1 MSTEVEF
8 LRDQVQ
14 RLNSALSHYQDRHR
28 SEATSAPQGEEERH
42 TETPAPWL
50 SDQSIMAPLLSE
62 YDRHMD
68 DMTEQLQS
76 YQMQMTAIRLKLD
89 TVVKENERLHA
100 ELRES
105 VERQLQTLPVST
117 GPGVE
122 GDTLGDEG
130 LISNLHQQI
139 QLSVQER
146 DQAMELWRA
155 SAQELDRLQQL
166 YQITTSDGQ
175 LHVAE
180 QQRLK
185 VDPSPSLA
193 SLEGSVVMDFI
204 PLPLRSDQLIQFQQ
218 HIQKL
223 QVTNQKLESTNQQF
237 LKTLTEQSTE
247 MEELRNQ
254 LRSAKADL
262 RMATAKVEEMT
273 KLMQNV
279 QDQIQRREDDAA
291 EAHGREEA
299 SDRRLHHLQSALSQ
313 LEARLKAASQ
323 EAEGVRREQVVWERQ
338 VGELQVRCAS
348 LEEERYEAFSKVR
361 DSIQLAEEASL
372 QKDQALLREK
382 QKSEEL
388 DRMNEA
394 IRQLIQ
400 DAAIRTRKEVENVRK
415 QCNSQIHRMAEELS
429 ALQLECADKES
440 QMERSMR
447 EMRAVEEELEKVY
460 KEGRGEPEYR
470 KMEVLHQRSLNAERL
485 KDDMNITLQ
494 STHNKMKKLEM
505 DYSEEL
511 SRCQEEVRRLQ
522 GSLSAAREDCSG
534 VSEER
539 LQLQQENM
547 QLRREMEELRKASMM
562 TQRRAKQQVSQMEQE
577 YSLKEQGLEARVRE
591 LEENSRSSSADLTRL
606 LSAQQKTSQRWKEE
620 AKTLTLTFHTKL
632 TSLKGEL
639 SRQKQRCQELEIQLV
654 TDHET
659 IVEYERQMAEYQEK
673 NSRLQRRLTQAEQ
686 KATTASQQLSIM
698 TSQRRKTSSMADLE
712 SL

>member
-14 RLNSALSHYQDRHR
+14 RLNSALSIYQDRHR
-28 SEATSAPQGEEERH
+28 SEATSAPQGEEETH

-76 YQMQMTAIRLKLD
+76 YQMQMAAIRLKLD

-146 DQAMELWRA
+146 DQAMELWQA

-193 SLEGSVVMDFI
+193 PPEGSVVMDFI

-394 IRQLIQ
+394 VRQLIQ

-591 LEENSRSSSADLTRL
+591 LEESSRSSSADLTRL

-620 AKTLTLTFHTKL
+620 AKTLTLTFQTKL
-632 TSLKGEL
+632 TSLNTRGRWQSIRRRTVV
-639 SRQKQRCQELEIQLV
+639 SRGV
-654 TDHET
+654 
-659 IVEYERQMAEYQEK
+659 
-673 NSRLQRRLTQAEQ
+673 
-686 KATTASQQLSIM
+686 
-698 TSQRRKTSSMADLE
+698 
-712 SL
+712 

>member
-28 SEATSAPQGEEERH
+28 SQATSAPQGEEETH

-130 LISNLHQQI
+130 LISNLHEQI

-146 DQAMELWRA
+146 DQAMELWQA

-185 VDPSPSLA
+185 
-193 SLEGSVVMDFI
+193 
-204 PLPLRSDQLIQFQQ
+204 DQLIQFQQ

-254 LRSAKADL
+254 FRSAKADL

-279 QDQIQRREDDAA
+279 QEQIQRREDDAA

-299 SDRRLHHLQSALSQ
+299 SDQRLHHLQSALSQ

-323 EAEGVRREQVVWERQ
+323 EAESVRREQVVWERQ

-388 DRMNEA
+388 HKMNEA
-394 IRQLIQ
+394 VRQLIQ

-470 KMEVLHQRSLNAERL
+470 KMEALHQRSLNAERL

-494 STHNKMKKLEM
+494 STHNKMKKMEM

-577 YSLKEQGLEARVRE
+577 YSLKEQGLDARVRE
-591 LEENSRSSSADLTRL
+591 LEESSRSSSADLTRL

-639 SRQKQRCQELEIQLV
+639 SRQKQRGQELEIQLV

-698 TSQRRKTSSMADLE
+698 MSQRRKTSSMADLE

>member
-1 MSTEVEF
+1 MCS
-8 LRDQVQ
+8 
-14 RLNSALSHYQDRHR
+14 
-28 SEATSAPQGEEERH
+28 
-42 TETPAPWL
+42 
-50 SDQSIMAPLLSE
+50 SIMAPLLSE

-130 LISNLHQQI
+130 LISNLREQI

-146 DQAMELWRA
+146 DQAMELWQA

-180 QQRLK
+180 QQCLK
-185 VDPSPSLA
+185 VDLLPVWPP
-193 SLEGSVVMDFI
+193 EG
-204 PLPLRSDQLIQFQQ
+204 
-218 HIQKL
+218 
-223 QVTNQKLESTNQQF
+223 STNQQF

-273 KLMQNV
+273 KLMQNI

-323 EAEGVRREQVVWERQ
+323 EAESVRREQVVWERQ

-388 DRMNEA
+388 DKMNEA

-440 QMERSMR
+440 QMERSLR

-470 KMEVLHQRSLNAERL
+470 KMEALHQRSLNAERL

-494 STHNKMKKLEM
+494 STHNKMKKMEM

-577 YSLKEQGLEARVRE
+577 YSLKEQGLDARVRE
-591 LEENSRSSSADLTRL
+591 LEESSRSSSAELTRL

-639 SRQKQRCQELEIQLV
+639 NRQKQRCQELEIQLV

-659 IVEYERQMAEYQEK
+659 ILEVILTHYQEK

>member
-1 MSTEVEF
+1 MAANRPQYRLLQIQNGRHSSPVQTTADPKWPPT
-8 LRDQVQ
+8 LR
-14 RLNSALSHYQDRHR
+14 SKMALRNVALQLLHS
-28 SEATSAPQGEEERH
+28 SGSAPAESRVYLF
-42 TETPAPWL
+42 L
-50 SDQSIMAPLLSE
+50 SF
-62 YDRHMD
+62 H
-68 DMTEQLQS
+68 S
-76 YQMQMTAIRLKLD
+76 YC
-89 TVVKENERLHA
+89 
-100 ELRES
+100 
-105 VERQLQTLPVST
+105 
-117 GPGVE
+117 
-122 GDTLGDEG
+122 
-130 LISNLHQQI
+130 
-139 QLSVQER
+139 
-146 DQAMELWRA
+146 
-155 SAQELDRLQQL
+155 
-166 YQITTSDGQ
+166 
-175 LHVAE
+175 
-180 QQRLK
+180 
-185 VDPSPSLA
+185 
-193 SLEGSVVMDFI
+193 
-204 PLPLRSDQLIQFQQ
+204 
-218 HIQKL
+218 
-223 QVTNQKLESTNQQF
+223 
-237 LKTLTEQSTE
+237 
-247 MEELRNQ
+247 
-254 LRSAKADL
+254 RSAKADL

-273 KLMQNV
+273 KLMQNI

-323 EAEGVRREQVVWERQ
+323 EAESVRREQVVWERQ

-388 DRMNEA
+388 DKMNEA

-440 QMERSMR
+440 QMERSLR

-470 KMEVLHQRSLNAERL
+470 KMEALHQRSLNAERL

-494 STHNKMKKLEM
+494 STHNKMKKMEM

-577 YSLKEQGLEARVRE
+577 YSLKEQGLDARVRE
-591 LEENSRSSSADLTRL
+591 LEESSRSSSAELTRL

-632 TSLKGEL
+632 TSLK
-639 SRQKQRCQELEIQLV
+639 LV
-654 TDHET
+654 QCTGVSNVV
-659 IVEYERQMAEYQEK
+659 VEMCHIYQEK

-686 KATTASQQLSIM
+686 KATTASQQVLRVLHWGQVEAHTDDVSCCLIS
-698 TSQRRKTSSMADLE
+698 TQGHIYWARCSRTVKKRCATETKRELLDLCR
-712 SL
+712 

>member
-1 MSTEVEF
+1 MCS
-8 LRDQVQ
+8 
-14 RLNSALSHYQDRHR
+14 
-28 SEATSAPQGEEERH
+28 
-42 TETPAPWL
+42 
-50 SDQSIMAPLLSE
+50 SIMAPLLSE

>member
-28 SEATSAPQGEEERH
+28 SQATSAPQGEEETH

-130 LISNLHQQI
+130 LISNLHEQI

-146 DQAMELWRA
+146 DQAMELWQA

-185 VDPSPSLA
+185 
-193 SLEGSVVMDFI
+193 
-204 PLPLRSDQLIQFQQ
+204 DQLIQFQQ

-254 LRSAKADL
+254 FRSAKADL

-279 QDQIQRREDDAA
+279 QEQIQRREDDAA

-299 SDRRLHHLQSALSQ
+299 SDQRLHHLQSALSQ

-323 EAEGVRREQVVWERQ
+323 EAESVRREQVVWERQ

-388 DRMNEA
+388 HKMNEA
-394 IRQLIQ
+394 VRQLIQ

-470 KMEVLHQRSLNAERL
+470 KMEALHQRSLNAERL

-494 STHNKMKKLEM
+494 STHNKMKKMEM

-577 YSLKEQGLEARVRE
+577 YSLKEQGLDARVRE
-591 LEENSRSSSADLTRL
+591 LEESSRSSSADLTRL

-639 SRQKQRCQELEIQLV
+639 SRQKQRGQELEIQLV

-659 IVEYERQMAEYQEK
+659 IVE
-673 NSRLQRRLTQAEQ
+673 
-686 KATTASQQLSIM
+686 LSIM
-698 TSQRRKTSSMADLE
+698 MSQRRKTSSMADLE

>member
-1 MSTEVEF
+1 MLCVCC
-8 LRDQVQ
+8 
-14 RLNSALSHYQDRHR
+14 RLPS
-28 SEATSAPQGEEERH
+28 
-42 TETPAPWL
+42 
-50 SDQSIMAPLLSE
+50 
-62 YDRHMD
+62 
-68 DMTEQLQS
+68 
-76 YQMQMTAIRLKLD
+76 
-89 TVVKENERLHA
+89 RLHA

-130 LISNLHQQI
+130 LIGNLHQQI

-180 QQRLK
+180 QQHLVFVR
-185 VDPSPSLA
+185 SLVCVCTEA
-193 SLEGSVVMDFI
+193 IMPHRRACLSCHT
-204 PLPLRSDQLIQFQQ
+204 Q
-218 HIQKL
+218 
-223 QVTNQKLESTNQQF
+223 TNQQF

-254 LRSAKADL
+254 LRYTL
-262 RMATAKVEEMT
+262 
-273 KLMQNV
+273 LQFQNV
-279 QDQIQRREDDAA
+279 RHNCPQDRLLQIQNA

-394 IRQLIQ
+394 VRQLIQ

-547 QLRREMEELRKASMM
+547 QLRREMEELRKASLM

-591 LEENSRSSSADLTRL
+591 LEESSRSSSADLTRL

-620 AKTLTLTFHTKL
+620 AKTLTLTFQTKL
-632 TSLKGEL
+632 TSLK
-639 SRQKQRCQELEIQLV
+639 LV
-654 TDHET
+654 QCTGYT
-659 IVEYERQMAEYQEK
+659 CVY
-673 NSRLQRRLTQAEQ
+673 
-686 KATTASQQLSIM
+686 TTNKL
-698 TSQRRKTSSMADLE
+698 
-712 SL
+712 

>member
-1 MSTEVEF
+1 
-8 LRDQVQ
+8 
-14 RLNSALSHYQDRHR
+14 
-28 SEATSAPQGEEERH
+28 
-42 TETPAPWL
+42 
-50 SDQSIMAPLLSE
+50 MAPLLSE

-130 LISNLHQQI
+130 LISNLREQI

-146 DQAMELWRA
+146 DQAMELWQA

-185 VDPSPSLA
+185 
-193 SLEGSVVMDFI
+193 
-204 PLPLRSDQLIQFQQ
+204 DQLIQFQQ

-273 KLMQNV
+273 KLMQNI

-323 EAEGVRREQVVWERQ
+323 EAESVRREQVVWERQ

-388 DRMNEA
+388 DKMNEA

-440 QMERSMR
+440 QMERSLR

-470 KMEVLHQRSLNAERL
+470 KMEALHQRSLNAERL

-494 STHNKMKKLEM
+494 STQNKMKKMEM

-577 YSLKEQGLEARVRE
+577 YSLKEQGLDARVRE
-591 LEENSRSSSADLTRL
+591 LEESSRSSSAELTRL

-639 SRQKQRCQELEIQLV
+639 NRQKQRCQELEIQLV

>member
-1 MSTEVEF
+1 MCS
-8 LRDQVQ
+8 
-14 RLNSALSHYQDRHR
+14 
-28 SEATSAPQGEEERH
+28 
-42 TETPAPWL
+42 
-50 SDQSIMAPLLSE
+50 SIMAPLLSE

-68 DMTEQLQS
+68 DMTEQLQR

-130 LISNLHQQI
+130 LISNLHEQI

-146 DQAMELWRA
+146 DQAMELWQA

-185 VDPSPSLA
+185 
-193 SLEGSVVMDFI
+193 
-204 PLPLRSDQLIQFQQ
+204 DQLIQFQQ

-279 QDQIQRREDDAA
+279 QEQIQRREDDAA

-299 SDRRLHHLQSALSQ
+299 SDQRLHHLQSALSQ

-323 EAEGVRREQVVWERQ
+323 EAESVRREQVVWERQ

-388 DRMNEA
+388 DKMNEA
-394 IRQLIQ
+394 VRQLIQ

-429 ALQLECADKES
+429 ALQLECADKQS

-470 KMEVLHQRSLNAERL
+470 KMEALHQRSLNAERL

-494 STHNKMKKLEM
+494 STHNKMKKMEM

-562 TQRRAKQQVSQMEQE
+562 TQRRAKQQVSQVEQE
-577 YSLKEQGLEARVRE
+577 YSLKEQGLDARVRE
-591 LEENSRSSSADLTRL
+591 LEESSRSSSADLTRL

>member
-28 SEATSAPQGEEERH
+28 SQETSAPQGEEETH
-42 TETPAPWL
+42 AATPAPWL
-50 SDQSIMAPLLSE
+50 ADQSIMAPLLSE

-100 ELRES
+100 ELRGS
-105 VERQLQTLPVST
+105 IERQLQTLPVST

-130 LISNLHQQI
+130 LISNLHEQI

-146 DQAMELWRA
+146 DQAMELWQA

-185 VDPSPSLA
+185 
-193 SLEGSVVMDFI
+193 
-204 PLPLRSDQLIQFQQ
+204 DQLIQFQQ

-279 QDQIQRREDDAA
+279 QEQIQRREDDAA

-299 SDRRLHHLQSALSQ
+299 SDQRLHHLQSALSQ

-323 EAEGVRREQVVWERQ
+323 EAESVRREQVVWERQ

-388 DRMNEA
+388 DKMNEA
-394 IRQLIQ
+394 VRQLIQ

-429 ALQLECADKES
+429 ALQLECADKQS

-470 KMEVLHQRSLNAERL
+470 KMEALHQRSLNAERL

-494 STHNKMKKLEM
+494 STHNKMKKMEM

-562 TQRRAKQQVSQMEQE
+562 TQRRATQQVSQVEQE
-577 YSLKEQGLEARVRE
+577 YSLKEQGLDARVRE
-591 LEENSRSSSADLTRL
+591 LEDSSRSSSADLTRL

-654 TDHET
+654 TDHES

>member
-1 MSTEVEF
+1 MCS
-8 LRDQVQ
+8 
-14 RLNSALSHYQDRHR
+14 
-28 SEATSAPQGEEERH
+28 
-42 TETPAPWL
+42 
-50 SDQSIMAPLLSE
+50 SIMAPLLSE

-130 LISNLHQQI
+130 LISNLREQI

-146 DQAMELWRA
+146 DQAMELWQA

-185 VDPSPSLA
+185 
-193 SLEGSVVMDFI
+193 
-204 PLPLRSDQLIQFQQ
+204 DQLIQFQQ

-273 KLMQNV
+273 KLMQNI

-323 EAEGVRREQVVWERQ
+323 EAESVRREQVVWERQ

-388 DRMNEA
+388 DKMNEA

-440 QMERSMR
+440 QMERSLR

-470 KMEVLHQRSLNAERL
+470 KMEALHQRSLNAERL

-494 STHNKMKKLEM
+494 STQNKMKKMEM

-577 YSLKEQGLEARVRE
+577 YSLKEQGLDARVRE
-591 LEENSRSSSADLTRL
+591 LEESSRSSSAELTRL

-639 SRQKQRCQELEIQLV
+639 NRQKQRCQELEIQLV

>member
-1 MSTEVEF
+1 MVSKPDGS
-8 LRDQVQ
+8 LRFCNDFRKVNEISKFDAYPVLRVDELLEKIGNARYITTLDLTKGYWQIPLTPRAKENTAFATPDGLFQYTVMPFGLHGAPATFQ
-14 RLNSALSHYQDRHR
+14 RLMDKVLKPHKAYAAAYLDDVGIYSPDWESH
-28 SEATSAPQGEEERH
+28 G
-42 TETPAPWL
+42 
-50 SDQSIMAPLLSE
+50 
-62 YDRHMD
+62 
-68 DMTEQLQS
+68 
-76 YQMQMTAIRLKLD
+76 
-89 TVVKENERLHA
+89 
-100 ELRES
+100 
-105 VERQLQTLPVST
+105 T
-117 GPGVE
+117 G
-122 GDTLGDEG
+122 
-130 LISNLHQQI
+130 S
-139 QLSVQER
+139 
-146 DQAMELWRA
+146 
-155 SAQELDRLQQL
+155 
-166 YQITTSDGQ
+166 
-175 LHVAE
+175 
-180 QQRLK
+180 
-185 VDPSPSLA
+185 
-193 SLEGSVVMDFI
+193 
-204 PLPLRSDQLIQFQQ
+204 
-218 HIQKL
+218 
-223 QVTNQKLESTNQQF
+223 
-237 LKTLTEQSTE
+237 
-247 MEELRNQ
+247 
-254 LRSAKADL
+254 
-262 RMATAKVEEMT
+262 
-273 KLMQNV
+273 
-279 QDQIQRREDDAA
+279 DDAA

-313 LEARLKAASQ
+313 LEARLKAATQ

-394 IRQLIQ
+394 VRQLIQ

-470 KMEVLHQRSLNAERL
+470 KIEVLHQRSLNAERL

-591 LEENSRSSSADLTRL
+591 MEESSRSSSADLTRL

-620 AKTLTLTFHTKL
+620 AKTLTLTFQTKL

-639 SRQKQRCQELEIQLV
+639 SRQRQRCQELEIQLV

>member
-1 MSTEVEF
+1 MCS
-8 LRDQVQ
+8 
-14 RLNSALSHYQDRHR
+14 
-28 SEATSAPQGEEERH
+28 
-42 TETPAPWL
+42 
-50 SDQSIMAPLLSE
+50 SIMAPLLSE

-76 YQMQMTAIRLKLD
+76 YQVNICKLMLCVCCRLPS
-89 TVVKENERLHA
+89 RLHA

-130 LISNLHQQI
+130 LIGNLHQQI

-185 VDPSPSLA
+185 VDPSPSLIQN
-193 SLEGSVVMDFI
+193 GSEEC
-204 PLPLRSDQLIQFQQ
+204 SSSGSA
-218 HIQKL
+218 
-223 QVTNQKLESTNQQF
+223 TAESRVHLF
-237 LKTLTEQSTE
+237 LSFHSYC
-247 MEELRNQ
+247 
-254 LRSAKADL
+254 RSAKADL

-279 QDQIQRREDDAA
+279 QDQIQRRDDAA

-394 IRQLIQ
+394 VRQLIQ

-547 QLRREMEELRKASMM
+547 QLRREMEELRKASLM

-591 LEENSRSSSADLTRL
+591 LEESSRSSSADLTRL

-620 AKTLTLTFHTKL
+620 AKTLTLTFQTKL
-632 TSLKGEL
+632 TSLK
-639 SRQKQRCQELEIQLV
+639 LV
-654 TDHET
+654 QCTGYT
-659 IVEYERQMAEYQEK
+659 CVY
-673 NSRLQRRLTQAEQ
+673 
-686 KATTASQQLSIM
+686 TTNKL
-698 TSQRRKTSSMADLE
+698 
-712 SL
+712 

>member
-28 SEATSAPQGEEERH
+28 SQATSAPQGEEETH

-130 LISNLHQQI
+130 LISNLREQI

-146 DQAMELWRA
+146 DQAMELWQA

-180 QQRLK
+180 QQCLK
-185 VDPSPSLA
+185 
-193 SLEGSVVMDFI
+193 
-204 PLPLRSDQLIQFQQ
+204 DQLIQFQQ

-273 KLMQNV
+273 KLMQNI

-323 EAEGVRREQVVWERQ
+323 EAESVRREQVVWERQ

-388 DRMNEA
+388 DKMNEA

-440 QMERSMR
+440 QMERSLR

-470 KMEVLHQRSLNAERL
+470 KMEALHQRSLNAERL

-494 STHNKMKKLEM
+494 STHNKMKKMEM

-577 YSLKEQGLEARVRE
+577 YSLKEQGLDARVRE
-591 LEENSRSSSADLTRL
+591 LEESSRSSSAELTRL

-639 SRQKQRCQELEIQLV
+639 NRQKQRCQELEIQLV

>member
-185 VDPSPSLA
+185 
-193 SLEGSVVMDFI
+193 
-204 PLPLRSDQLIQFQQ
+204 DQLIQFQQ

-372 QKDQALLREK
+372 QKDQ
-382 QKSEEL
+382 
-388 DRMNEA
+388 
-394 IRQLIQ
+394 
-400 DAAIRTRKEVENVRK
+400 VENVRK

>member
-185 VDPSPSLA
+185 
-193 SLEGSVVMDFI
+193 
-204 PLPLRSDQLIQFQQ
+204 DQLIQFQQ

-447 EMRAVEEELEKVY
+447 EMRAVEEELEKVRGDGEVHERD
-460 KEGRGEPEYR
+460 EGSGGGPGEGEGVV
-470 KMEVLHQRSLNAERL
+470 E
-485 KDDMNITLQ
+485 
-494 STHNKMKKLEM
+494 
-505 DYSEEL
+505 EEL
-511 SRCQEEVRRLQ
+511 EKVGGLWRRTWRIW
-522 GSLSAAREDCSG
+522 GD
-534 VSEER
+534 
-539 LQLQQENM
+539 
-547 QLRREMEELRKASMM
+547 
-562 TQRRAKQQVSQMEQE
+562 
-577 YSLKEQGLEARVRE
+577 
-591 LEENSRSSSADLTRL
+591 
-606 LSAQQKTSQRWKEE
+606 
-620 AKTLTLTFHTKL
+620 
-632 TSLKGEL
+632 
-639 SRQKQRCQELEIQLV
+639 
-654 TDHET
+654 
-659 IVEYERQMAEYQEK
+659 
-673 NSRLQRRLTQAEQ
+673 
-686 KATTASQQLSIM
+686 
-698 TSQRRKTSSMADLE
+698 
-712 SL
+712 

>member
-28 SEATSAPQGEEERH
+28 SQETSAPQGEEETH
-42 TETPAPWL
+42 AATPAPWL
-50 SDQSIMAPLLSE
+50 ADQSIMAPLLSE

-68 DMTEQLQS
+68 DMTEQLQR

-130 LISNLHQQI
+130 LISNLHEQI

-146 DQAMELWRA
+146 DQAMELWQA

-185 VDPSPSLA
+185 VDVLPVWPP
-193 SLEGSVVMDFI
+193 EGSVVMELI

-279 QDQIQRREDDAA
+279 QEQIQRREDDAA

-299 SDRRLHHLQSALSQ
+299 SDQRLHHLQSALSQ

-323 EAEGVRREQVVWERQ
+323 EAESVRREQVVWERQ

-388 DRMNEA
+388 DKMNEA
-394 IRQLIQ
+394 VRQLIQ

-429 ALQLECADKES
+429 ALQLECADKQS

-470 KMEVLHQRSLNAERL
+470 KMEALHQRSLNAERL

-494 STHNKMKKLEM
+494 STHNKMKKMEM

-562 TQRRAKQQVSQMEQE
+562 TQRRAKQQVSQVEQE
-577 YSLKEQGLEARVRE
+577 YSLKEQGLDARVRE
-591 LEENSRSSSADLTRL
+591 LEESSRSSSADLTRL

-659 IVEYERQMAEYQEK
+659 IVE
-673 NSRLQRRLTQAEQ
+673 
-686 KATTASQQLSIM
+686 LSIM

>member
-1 MSTEVEF
+1 MCS
-8 LRDQVQ
+8 
-14 RLNSALSHYQDRHR
+14 
-28 SEATSAPQGEEERH
+28 
-42 TETPAPWL
+42 
-50 SDQSIMAPLLSE
+50 SIMAPLLSE
-62 YDRHMD
+62 YDRHME

-76 YQMQMTAIRLKLD
+76 YQVNICKLTLCVCCRLPS
-89 TVVKENERLHA
+89 RLHA

-117 GPGVE
+117 GSGVE

-180 QQRLK
+180 QQTDYCRSK
-185 VDPSPSLA
+185 MECSS
-193 SLEGSVVMDFI
+193 SGSA
-204 PLPLRSDQLIQFQQ
+204 
-218 HIQKL
+218 
-223 QVTNQKLESTNQQF
+223 TAESRVNLF
-237 LKTLTEQSTE
+237 LSFHSYC
-247 MEELRNQ
+247 
-254 LRSAKADL
+254 RSAKADL

-394 IRQLIQ
+394 VRQLIQ

-591 LEENSRSSSADLTRL
+591 LEESSRSSSADLTRL

-632 TSLKGEL
+632 TSLK
-639 SRQKQRCQELEIQLV
+639 LV
-654 TDHET
+654 QCTGYT
-659 IVEYERQMAEYQEK
+659 CLY
-673 NSRLQRRLTQAEQ
+673 
-686 KATTASQQLSIM
+686 M
-698 TSQRRKTSSMADLE
+698 TNKL
-712 SL
+712 

>member
-28 SEATSAPQGEEERH
+28 SQATSAPQGEEETH

-130 LISNLHQQI
+130 LISNLREQI

-146 DQAMELWRA
+146 DQAMELWQA

-180 QQRLK
+180 QQCLK
-185 VDPSPSLA
+185 
-193 SLEGSVVMDFI
+193 
-204 PLPLRSDQLIQFQQ
+204 DQLIQFQQ

-273 KLMQNV
+273 KLMQNI

-323 EAEGVRREQVVWERQ
+323 EAESVRREQVVWERQ

-388 DRMNEA
+388 DKMNEA

-440 QMERSMR
+440 QMERSLR

-470 KMEVLHQRSLNAERL
+470 KMEALHQRSLNAERL

-494 STHNKMKKLEM
+494 STHNKMKKMEM

-577 YSLKEQGLEARVRE
+577 YSLKEQGLDARVRE
-591 LEENSRSSSADLTRL
+591 LEESSRSSSAELTRL

-639 SRQKQRCQELEIQLV
+639 NRQKQRCQELEIQLV

-659 IVEYERQMAEYQEK
+659 IVEVI
-673 NSRLQRRLTQAEQ
+673 LTHAYIHTHTHTYTHTHIHTYIHTYHFIEDKKGTQ
-686 KATTASQQLSIM
+686 TTVQL
-698 TSQRRKTSSMADLE
+698 T
-712 SL
+712 

>member
-14 RLNSALSHYQDRHR
+14 RLNCALSHYQDRHR
-28 SEATSAPQGEEERH
+28 SQATSAPQGEEETH

-122 GDTLGDEG
+122 GGALGDEG
-130 LISNLHQQI
+130 LISNLHEQI

-146 DQAMELWRA
+146 DQAMELWQA

-185 VDPSPSLA
+185 VDVLPVWPP
-193 SLEGSVVMDFI
+193 EGSVVVELI
-204 PLPLRSDQLIQFQQ
+204 PPPLRSDQLIQFQQ

-279 QDQIQRREDDAA
+279 QEQIQRREDDAA

-299 SDRRLHHLQSALSQ
+299 SDQRLHHLQSALSQ

-323 EAEGVRREQVVWERQ
+323 EAESVRREQVVWERQ

-372 QKDQALLREK
+372 QKDQAQLREK

-388 DRMNEA
+388 DKMNEA
-394 IRQLIQ
+394 VRRLIQ

-470 KMEVLHQRSLNAERL
+470 KMEALHQRSLNAERL

-494 STHNKMKKLEM
+494 STLNKMKKMEM

-577 YSLKEQGLEARVRE
+577 YSLKEQGLDARVRE
-591 LEENSRSSSADLTRL
+591 LEESSRSSSADLTRL

-673 NSRLQRRLTQAEQ
+673 NRRLQRRLTQAEQ

>member
-14 RLNSALSHYQDRHR
+14 RLNSALSHYQDGHR
-28 SEATSAPQGEEERH
+28 SEATSAPQGEEETH

-130 LISNLHQQI
+130 LIGNLHQQI

-185 VDPSPSLA
+185 
-193 SLEGSVVMDFI
+193 
-204 PLPLRSDQLIQFQQ
+204 DQLIQFQQ

-394 IRQLIQ
+394 VRQLIQ

-547 QLRREMEELRKASMM
+547 QLRREMEELRKASLM

-591 LEENSRSSSADLTRL
+591 LEESSRSSSADLTRL

-620 AKTLTLTFHTKL
+620 AKTLTLTFQTKL

>member
-1 MSTEVEF
+1 MCS
-8 LRDQVQ
+8 
-14 RLNSALSHYQDRHR
+14 
-28 SEATSAPQGEEERH
+28 
-42 TETPAPWL
+42 
-50 SDQSIMAPLLSE
+50 SIMAPLLSE

-76 YQMQMTAIRLKLD
+76 YQVNICKLMLCVCCRLPS
-89 TVVKENERLHA
+89 RLHA

-130 LISNLHQQI
+130 LIGNLHQQI

-180 QQRLK
+180 QQHLVFVR
-185 VDPSPSLA
+185 SLVCVCTEA
-193 SLEGSVVMDFI
+193 IMPHRRACLSCHT
-204 PLPLRSDQLIQFQQ
+204 Q
-218 HIQKL
+218 
-223 QVTNQKLESTNQQF
+223 TNQQF

-394 IRQLIQ
+394 VRQLIQ

-547 QLRREMEELRKASMM
+547 QLRREMEELRKASLM

-591 LEENSRSSSADLTRL
+591 LEESSRSSSADLTRL

-620 AKTLTLTFHTKL
+620 AKTLTLTFQTKL
-632 TSLKGEL
+632 TSLK
-639 SRQKQRCQELEIQLV
+639 LV
-654 TDHET
+654 QCTGYT
-659 IVEYERQMAEYQEK
+659 CVY
-673 NSRLQRRLTQAEQ
+673 
-686 KATTASQQLSIM
+686 TTNKL
-698 TSQRRKTSSMADLE
+698 
-712 SL
+712 

>member
-1 MSTEVEF
+1 
-8 LRDQVQ
+8 
-14 RLNSALSHYQDRHR
+14 
-28 SEATSAPQGEEERH
+28 
-42 TETPAPWL
+42 
-50 SDQSIMAPLLSE
+50 
-62 YDRHMD
+62 
-68 DMTEQLQS
+68 
-76 YQMQMTAIRLKLD
+76 
-89 TVVKENERLHA
+89 
-100 ELRES
+100 
-105 VERQLQTLPVST
+105 
-117 GPGVE
+117 
-122 GDTLGDEG
+122 
-130 LISNLHQQI
+130 
-139 QLSVQER
+139 
-146 DQAMELWRA
+146 MELWQA

-185 VDPSPSLA
+185 
-193 SLEGSVVMDFI
+193 
-204 PLPLRSDQLIQFQQ
+204 DQLIQFQQ

-273 KLMQNV
+273 KLMQNI

-323 EAEGVRREQVVWERQ
+323 EAESVRREQVVWERQ

-388 DRMNEA
+388 DKMNEA

-440 QMERSMR
+440 QMERSLR

-470 KMEVLHQRSLNAERL
+470 KMEALHQRSLNAERL

-494 STHNKMKKLEM
+494 STQNKMKKMEM

-577 YSLKEQGLEARVRE
+577 YSLKEQGLDARVRE
-591 LEENSRSSSADLTRL
+591 LEESSRSSSAELTRL

-639 SRQKQRCQELEIQLV
+639 NRQKQRCQELEIQLV
-654 TDHET
+654 TDHEI